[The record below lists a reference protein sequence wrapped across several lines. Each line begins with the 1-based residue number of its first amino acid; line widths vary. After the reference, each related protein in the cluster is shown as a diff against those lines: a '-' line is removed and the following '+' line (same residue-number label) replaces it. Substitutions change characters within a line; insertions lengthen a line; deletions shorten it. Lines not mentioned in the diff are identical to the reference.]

1 MTTVTSVARKCW
13 SLCFRCRFQ
22 SAILTRLERYI
33 RSLFCLRFITIHYA
47 YIILW
52 TIVTSVIIYPAKDF
66 SYTDALFFG
75 CAAATQSGLNTVD
88 LNDLRTYQQII
99 IWCVPMVT
107 SPIFIH
113 TAVVFVRIYW
123 FEKRFQYLVQS
134 ARTMRRTG
142 SISGTNPSDEEQ
154 QNDKSRTEESSGS
167 NLMSDAYNDTASDP
181 ERPSPDDHAADSER
195 EQAPENGT
203 RDHTP
208 YLSWNATPG
217 RNSTFV
223 GLDEAQRDELG
234 GIEYRAL
241 KTLAVILIVYY
252 LFFHILGIICLIP
265 WIMRSSKYGP
275 VVRQAGLGRPWW
287 AIFTAGSAFND
298 VGLTLTP
305 DSMKSF
311 QEAVFPLVLMSFFII
326 IGNTGF
332 PCMLRFIIWALSKI
346 VIRSTPLW
354 DEIRFLLDHP
364 RRCFTLL
371 FPQTATWWLFA
382 TVILLNA
389 VNMVV
394 LVVLDVSGLM
404 SYCILLCILTV
415 MQVEQP

>member
-1 MTTVTSVARKCW
+1 M
-13 SLCFRCRFQ
+13 
-22 SAILTRLERYI
+22 
-33 RSLFCLRFITIHYA
+33 
-47 YIILW
+47 W
-52 TIVTSVIIYPAKDF
+52 TIVTSVIIYPAKNV
-66 SYTDALFFG
+66 SYTDALFFA

-88 LNDLRTYQQII
+88 LNDLRIYQQIV
-99 IWCVPMVT
+99 IWCVAMVT

-134 ARTMRRTG
+134 ARTIRRTG
-142 SISGTNPSDEEQ
+142 SISGSNSSDEEQ
-154 QNDKSRTEESSGS
+154 QNGKRRTGESSGS

-181 ERPSPDDHAADSER
+181 EKPSADDHAADSDA
-195 EQAPENGT
+195 EQAPENGP